1 MLTRRNY
8 YFCLTQD
15 ELGQNGLN
23 YEIEDKLEVCNQSSQ
38 IYFKCTNFR
47 EQKLRDFREFWPFSR
62 KFMLLKILNRP
73 IRESLCS
80 RKKVISKIR

>member
-1 MLTRRNY
+1 MTSHIKWPILFDTTLTRRNN

-62 KFMLLKILNRP
+62 KFMIFYA
-73 IRESLCS
+73 
-80 RKKVISKIR
+80 